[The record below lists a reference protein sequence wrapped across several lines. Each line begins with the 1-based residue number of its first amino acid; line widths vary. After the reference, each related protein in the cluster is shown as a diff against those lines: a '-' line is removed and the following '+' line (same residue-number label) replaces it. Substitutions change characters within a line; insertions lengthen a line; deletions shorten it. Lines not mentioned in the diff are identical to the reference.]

1 MIYKKFAQSEE
12 QVSLLGFG
20 AWGIGKT
27 MWIGAEDQESK
38 LTLHRAI
45 EKGVSLFDSALVY
58 GNGHSEKLIGEV
70 EKESGKSLFITSK
83 IPSRRFEWP
92 ARDESTL
99 SESFP
104 ADHIIRSTERS
115 LKNLNREYLDL
126 QQFHV
131 WNDKWAAEDEWKEAV
146 QQLKKDGKVRFFGI
160 SINDHQ
166 PENGIEAGKTGL
178 IDAFQVIF
186 NLFDQSPADE
196 LVPFCRQNNIAIIA
210 RVPFDE
216 GSLTGA
222 ITPETE
228 FPRGDFRNNYF
239 RGDRK
244 KEVDERVQL
253 IWEDVKNETD
263 SLAEAA
269 LRYLVSFPEVTSV
282 IPGMRKEKNL
292 ISNTESVEK
301 GPLPAQ
307 LMEKLKK
314 HRWVR
319 NFYG

>member
-1 MIYKKFAQSEE
+1 MKFKKFARSDE

-27 MWIGAEDQESK
+27 MWIGADDKESK

-45 EKGVSLFDSALVY
+45 ENGVNFFDSALVY
-58 GNGHSEKLIGEV
+58 GNGHSERLIGEV
-70 EKESGKSLFITSK
+70 EKESGQTLFITSK

-92 ARDESTL
+92 ARDESIL
-99 SESFP
+99 GESFP
-104 ADHIIRSTERS
+104 AEHIIRSTERS
-115 LKNLNREYLDL
+115 LKNLNRAYLDL

-131 WNDKWAAEDEWKEAV
+131 WNDKWAEEDEWQEAV
-146 QQLKKDGKVRFFGI
+146 QKLKDDGKVRFFGI

-166 PENGIEAGKTGL
+166 PENGIETGKTGL
-178 IDAFQVIF
+178 IDSFQVIF
-186 NLFDQSPADE
+186 NLFDQSPADK
-196 LVPFCRQNNIAIIA
+196 LVPFCKQNNIAIIA

-216 GSLTGA
+216 GSLTGT

-244 KEVDERVQL
+244 QEVYKRVQR
-253 IWEDVKNETD
+253 IWEDVKGETD
-263 SLAEAA
+263 SMPEAA
-269 LRYLVSFPEVTSV
+269 LRYLISFPEVTSV

-292 ISNTESVEK
+292 IANVDSIQK
-301 GPLPAQ
+301 GALSDE
-307 LMEKLKK
+307 LLEKLKN

-319 NFYG
+319 NYYG

>member
-1 MIYKKFAQSEE
+1 MIYKNFARSEE
-12 QVSLLGFG
+12 KVSLLGFG
-20 AWGIGKT
+20 AWGIGRT
-27 MWIGAEDQESK
+27 MWIGANDKESK

-45 EKGVSLFDSALVY
+45 EKGVNFFDSALVY
-58 GNGHSEKLIGEV
+58 GNGHSEKLVGEV
-70 EKESGKSLFITSK
+70 EKESGQSLFITSK
-83 IPSRRFEWP
+83 IPSKRFEWP

-131 WNDKWAAEDEWKEAV
+131 WNDKWANEDEWKEAV
-146 QQLKKDGKVRFFGI
+146 QKLRKDGKVRFFGI

-178 IDAFQVIF
+178 IDSFQVIF
-186 NLFDQSPADE
+186 NLFDQSPTDE
-196 LVPFCRQNNIAIIA
+196 LVPFCRENNIAIIA

-216 GSLTGA
+216 GGLTGN
-222 ITPETE
+222 ITPDTE

-244 KEVDERVQL
+244 REVYERVQN
-253 IWEDVKNETD
+253 IWEDIKGETE
-263 SLAEAA
+263 SMAEAS
-269 LRYLVSFPEVTSV
+269 LRYLVSFQEVTTV

-292 ISNTESVEK
+292 ISNVESIDK
-301 GPLPAQ
+301 GALSAE
-307 LMEKLKK
+307 LMENVKK

-319 NFYG
+319 NYYG